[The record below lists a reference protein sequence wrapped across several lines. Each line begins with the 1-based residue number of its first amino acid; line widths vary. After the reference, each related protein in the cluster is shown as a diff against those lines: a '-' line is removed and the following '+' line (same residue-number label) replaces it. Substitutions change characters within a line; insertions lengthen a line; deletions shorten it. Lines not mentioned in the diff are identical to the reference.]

1 MITDSIRGHEGLLD
15 KWLVIKKLLII
26 TFTKEKKKKEKGK
39 GQHMDSCIY
48 EPVLLYKSWLHKPV
62 ACWYIII
69 KIIIK
74 KMHIVV
80 IAVQNSQ
87 VNKKLES

>member
-1 MITDSIRGHEGLLD
+1 MISN
-15 KWLVIKKLLII
+15 KKII
-26 TFTKEKKKKEKGK
+26 NHNFYKRKEKKKEKGK

-48 EPVLLYKSWLHKPV
+48 EPVLLYKSWLHKLV

-74 KMHIVV
+74 KIHIVV